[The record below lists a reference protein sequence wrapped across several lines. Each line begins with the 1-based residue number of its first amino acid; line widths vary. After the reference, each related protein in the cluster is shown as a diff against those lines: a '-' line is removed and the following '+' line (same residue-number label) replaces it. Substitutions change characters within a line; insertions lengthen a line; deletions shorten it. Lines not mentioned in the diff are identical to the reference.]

1 MKSAFIQNTFNR
13 KGQLSQLALDNGL
26 SNLEMCMAYL
36 RKLPYG
42 RNTHRDDLRLVFTEK
57 KGTCSS
63 KHAALKSIAIEQEI
77 YEVRL
82 ILCIYKMN
90 AQNTPGIGPH
100 IRDAGLEY
108 IPEAHCY
115 LDFDGEKIDL
125 TTPNASLAHI
135 ENDILH
141 EEIISPEQVN
151 IYKVNTHKALV
162 ENWLVTEQLEQ
173 SFEEVWA
180 IRERCIASL
189 STL

>member
-63 KHAALKSIAIEQEI
+63 KHAALKSIAIEQAI
-77 YEVRL
+77 SEVRF

-90 AQNTPGIGPH
+90 VQNTSRIGPQ
-100 IRDAGLEY
+100 IGT
-108 IPEAHCY
+108 
-115 LDFDGEKIDL
+115 LDLNIFLRRIATLILMEKKSIL
-125 TTPNASLAHI
+125 LLLMFLLLA
-135 ENDILH
+135 
-141 EEIISPEQVN
+141 
-151 IYKVNTHKALV
+151 
-162 ENWLVTEQLEQ
+162 
-173 SFEEVWA
+173 
-180 IRERCIASL
+180 
-189 STL
+189 